1 MIHDFT
7 IIGGGILGLS
17 TAWQLARRHPS
28 SRIVLLEKESALA
41 THQSGR
47 NSGVIHAGVYYPP
60 GSLKARLCRE
70 GAAATKRFCAEHGIA
85 TDPCG
90 KLIVAT
96 DTSQLPQLQAL
107 RERAGANGI
116 TSEWLQAGAL
126 REREPRVRGVGALW
140 IPGTAAV
147 SYRALCAAL
156 ASAIR
161 GAGAGI
167 VMNAE
172 VRDIREQH
180 DQVLVRTATGE
191 IRTRWLLTCAGL
203 QSDRL
208 AAMAGL
214 AVDFRIVPFRG
225 EYFRLAS
232 RLDDIVQHLIYP
244 VPDPALP
251 FLGVHLTRTIDGGVT
266 VGPNALAGLSREGY
280 GPAEFSIRDACA
292 TIGFGGTWRFAR
304 RHLRYAARELRNSWW
319 RRGYLREIQR
329 YCPEVELQDL
339 QPHPVGIRA
348 QALRRDGSAV
358 EDFLFLES
366 PRTLHVCN
374 APSPAA
380 TSALPIGAHLCARLE
395 AKCANA
401 GFALR
406 PAP

>member
-7 IIGGGILGLS
+7 VVGGGILGLS

-28 SRIVLLEKESALA
+28 CRIILLEKETALA

-47 NSGVIHAGVYYPP
+47 NSGVIHAGVYYAP

-70 GAAATKRFCAEHGIA
+70 GAAATRQFCAEHRIA
-85 TDPCG
+85 TEVCG

-96 DTSQLPQLQAL
+96 DTTQLPRLEAL
-107 RERAGANGI
+107 HERASANGI
-116 TSEWLQAGAL
+116 ANEWLQAGAL
-126 REREPRVRGVGALW
+126 LEREPRVRGAGALW
-140 IPGTAAV
+140 VPGTAIV
-147 SYRALCAAL
+147 DYRAVCAAL
-156 ASAIR
+156 AGAIR
-161 GAGAGI
+161 DSGAEI
-167 VMNAE
+167 VTGSE
-172 VRDIREQH
+172 VLGMREQH
-180 DQVLVRTATGE
+180 DQVLVHTTTGE
-191 IRTRWLLTCAGL
+191 IRTRWLLACAGL

-208 AAMAGL
+208 AMAAGL

-225 EYFRLAS
+225 EYFRLAPH
-232 RLDDIVQHLIYP
+232 LDNLVQHLIYP

-251 FLGVHLTRTIDGGVT
+251 FLGVHLTRTIEGGIT
-266 VGPNALAGLSREGY
+266 VGPNALASLSREGY
-280 GPAEFSIRDACA
+280 GRADFSIRDACT

-329 YCPEVELQDL
+329 YCPEVQLQDL

-348 QALRRDGSAV
+348 QALRRDGSTV

-395 AKCANA
+395 AKCAHA
-401 GFALR
+401 GFAVS
-406 PAP
+406 PAG